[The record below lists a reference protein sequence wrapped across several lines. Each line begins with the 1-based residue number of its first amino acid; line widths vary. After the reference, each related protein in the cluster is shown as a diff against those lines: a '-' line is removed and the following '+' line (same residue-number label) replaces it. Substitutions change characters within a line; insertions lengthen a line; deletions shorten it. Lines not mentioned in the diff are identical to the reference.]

1 MTDDAE
7 AEVLST
13 TQNDATA
20 SHPVQADSTE
30 TDPTETDPAQTR
42 LTPHQRRPSP
52 LLAIAIVLIVVAL
65 DQLAKRWAV
74 SELTNSRPRH
84 VIWTLQWNLTRNK
97 GMAFSQAEGIGPLIG
112 IAALL
117 VVVWLAWS
125 SRMLTSRV
133 PRIAAG
139 LIAGGAIGNL
149 LDRVFRGDRVLHGAV
164 IDFIDFQWF
173 PIFNVADMAIDIGGA
188 LFVIWTVFGHRRA
201 RSA

>member
-13 TQNDATA
+13 TQNDDTPQHPVQA
-20 SHPVQADSTE
+20 HPVQAD
-30 TDPTETDPAQTR
+30 PVQT
-42 LTPHQRRPSP
+42 HQRRPSP
-52 LLAIAIVLIVVAL
+52 WLTAAIALVVVGL
-65 DQLAKRWAV
+65 DQLTKRWAV

-84 VIWTLQWNLTRNK
+84 VIWTLQWNLTRNS
-97 GMAFSQAEGIGPLIG
+97 GMAFSKAQGIGPLIG

-117 VVVWLAWS
+117 VVVWLAWT

-133 PRIAAG
+133 TRVAAG

-149 LDRVFRGDRVLHGAV
+149 VDRVFRGDRILHGEV

-188 LFVIWTVFGHRRA
+188 LFVFWTVFGHRRA